1 MYLEMYNNEDYV
13 PLNWD
18 KLATNPDVWEV
29 IKEEIEKKFSA
40 DCMMTVITAA
50 KEAGLKDKDIF
61 LPVADLEED
70 SEEESDMEKE
80 DMEEGM
86 PEYASL
92 EEDSI
97 GDTTKD

>member
-1 MYLEMYNNEDYV
+1 MYLEMYNKEDYV

-18 KLATNPDVWEV
+18 KLASNPDVWET

-40 DCMMTVITAA
+40 DCLLTVITAA

-61 LPVADLEED
+61 LPVADLEKDED
-70 SEEESDMEKE
+70 EEEE
-80 DMEEGM
+80 DEGM

>member
-1 MYLEMYNNEDYV
+1 MMEMYYKEDYV

-18 KLATNPDVWEV
+18 TLASNPDVWET

-40 DCMMTVITAA
+40 DCILTVITAA

-61 LPVADLEED
+61 LPVADLED
-70 SEEESDMEKE
+70 EEEGMEEE
-80 DMEEGM
+80 DMSEGM
-86 PEYASL
+86 PEYENI

-97 GDTTKD
+97 GDTTKE

>member
-61 LPVADLEED
+61 LPVADLEE
-70 SEEESDMEKE
+70 EEEEE

>member
-1 MYLEMYNNEDYV
+1 MYLEMYNKEDYV

-18 KLATNPDVWEV
+18 KLITNPDVWST

-40 DCMMTVITAA
+40 DCLLTVITAA
-50 KEAGLKDKDIF
+50 KEAGLKDADIF
-61 LPVADLEED
+61 LPVADMEEEEED
-70 SEEESDMEKE
+70 IEEEDMA
-80 DMEEGM
+80 EGM

-97 GDTTKD
+97 GDTTED

>member
-1 MYLEMYNNEDYV
+1 MMEMYYKEDYV

-18 KLATNPDVWEV
+18 TLASNPDVWET

-40 DCMMTVITAA
+40 DCILTVITAA

-61 LPVADLEED
+61 LPVKDIK
-70 SEEESDMEKE
+70 EEEEEYE
-80 DMEEGM
+80 DMSEGM
-86 PEYASL
+86 PEYENI

-97 GDTTKD
+97 GDTTKE

>member
-1 MYLEMYNNEDYV
+1 MYLEMYNKEDYV

-18 KLATNPDVWEV
+18 KLASNPDVWET
-29 IKEEIEKKFSA
+29 IKEEMEYKFGA
-40 DCMMTVITAA
+40 DCMMKIITAA

-61 LPVADLEED
+61 LPVADLED
-70 SEEESDMEKE
+70 SEEESEMEEEE
-80 DMEEGM
+80 DMDEGM

>member
-61 LPVADLEED
+61 LPVADLEE
-70 SEEESDMEKE
+70 EEEEE
-80 DMEEGM
+80 DMDEGM
-86 PEYASL
+86 PEYANL

>member
-1 MYLEMYNNEDYV
+1 MMEMYYKEDYV

-18 KLATNPDVWEV
+18 TLASNPDVWET

-40 DCMMTVITAA
+40 DCILTVITAA

-61 LPVADLEED
+61 LPVADLED
-70 SEEESDMEKE
+70 EEEGMEEEE
-80 DMEEGM
+80 DMSEGM
-86 PEYASL
+86 PEYENI

-97 GDTTKD
+97 GDTTKE

>member
-18 KLATNPDVWEV
+18 KLATNPDVWKV

-50 KEAGLKDKDIF
+50 KEAGLKDADIF
-61 LPVADLEED
+61 LPVADLED
-70 SEEESDMEKE
+70 SEEEEME
-80 DMEEGM
+80 DEGM

>member
-1 MYLEMYNNEDYV
+1 MYLEMYNKEDYV

-61 LPVADLEED
+61 LPVADLEE
-70 SEEESDMEKE
+70 EEEEVD
-80 DMEEGM
+80 EGM

>member
-1 MYLEMYNNEDYV
+1 MYLEMYNKEDYV

-18 KLATNPDVWEV
+18 KLASNPDVWET

-40 DCMMTVITAA
+40 DCLLTVITAA

-61 LPVADLEED
+61 LPVADMED
-70 SEEESDMEKE
+70 SEED
-80 DMEEGM
+80 EGM

>member
-13 PLNWD
+13 SLNWD

-50 KEAGLKDKDIF
+50 KEAGLKDADIF
-61 LPVADLEED
+61 LPVADLED
-70 SEEESDMEKE
+70 SEEEEME
-80 DMEEGM
+80 DEGM

>member
-1 MYLEMYNNEDYV
+1 MYLEMYNKEDYV

-18 KLATNPDVWEV
+18 KLVQNPDVFET

-61 LPVADLEED
+61 LPVADMED
-70 SEEESDMEKE
+70 EEEEV

-97 GDTTKD
+97 GDSTED

>member
-1 MYLEMYNNEDYV
+1 MYLEMYEKEDFV
-13 PLNWD
+13 PMNWD
-18 KLATNPDVWEV
+18 KLVQNPDVFET

-61 LPVADLEED
+61 LPVADLEE
-70 SEEESDMEKE
+70 EEEEE

-97 GDTTKD
+97 GDSTED

>member
-1 MYLEMYNNEDYV
+1 MYLEMYNKEDYV

-18 KLATNPDVWEV
+18 KLASNPDVWET

-50 KEAGLKDKDIF
+50 KEAGLKDADIF
-61 LPVADLEED
+61 LPVADMEEEEEEED
-70 SEEESDMEKE
+70 
-80 DMEEGM
+80 EGM

-97 GDTTKD
+97 GDSTED

>member
-1 MYLEMYNNEDYV
+1 MYLEMYNKEDYV

-18 KLATNPDVWEV
+18 KLITNPDVWAT

-40 DCMMTVITAA
+40 DCLLTVITAA
-50 KEAGLKDKDIF
+50 KEAGLKDADIF
-61 LPVADLEED
+61 LPVADM
-70 SEEESDMEKE
+70 EEEE
-80 DMEEGM
+80 DMEEEDMAEGM

-97 GDTTKD
+97 GDTTED

>member
-1 MYLEMYNNEDYV
+1 MYLEMYDKEDYV

-18 KLATNPDVWEV
+18 KLVQNPAVFET

-50 KEAGLKDKDIF
+50 KEAGLKDTDIF
-61 LPVADLEED
+61 LPVADVEEK
-70 SEEESDMEKE
+70 EEEV

-97 GDTTKD
+97 GDSTED

>member
-1 MYLEMYNNEDYV
+1 MYLEMYDKEDYV

-18 KLATNPDVWEV
+18 KLVQNPDVFET

-50 KEAGLKDKDIF
+50 KEAGLKDADIF
-61 LPVADLEED
+61 LPVAD
-70 SEEESDMEKE
+70 MEKE
-80 DMEEGM
+80 DEVDMEEGM

-97 GDTTKD
+97 GNTTED

>member
-1 MYLEMYNNEDYV
+1 MYLEMYNKEDYV

-18 KLATNPDVWEV
+18 KLASDPDVWAT

-40 DCMMTVITAA
+40 DCLLTVITAA

-70 SEEESDMEKE
+70 SEEEDMA
-80 DMEEGM
+80 EGM

-97 GDTTKD
+97 GDTTED

>member
-61 LPVADLEED
+61 LPVA
-70 SEEESDMEKE
+70 EKA
-80 DMEEGM
+80 DGGLCLGGCF
-86 PEYASL
+86 S
-92 EEDSI
+92 SI
-97 GDTTKD
+97 GLLLSILYFFFELAR

>member
-1 MYLEMYNNEDYV
+1 MYLEMYNKEDYV

-18 KLATNPDVWEV
+18 KLASNPDVWST

-50 KEAGLKDKDIF
+50 KEAGLKDADIF
-61 LPVADLEED
+61 LPVADM
-70 SEEESDMEKE
+70 EEEE
-80 DMEEGM
+80 DMEEEDMAEGM

-97 GDTTKD
+97 GDTTED

>member
-1 MYLEMYNNEDYV
+1 MYLEMYNIEDYV

-18 KLATNPDVWEV
+18 KLITNPDVWET

-50 KEAGLKDKDIF
+50 KEAGLKDADIF
-61 LPVADLEED
+61 LPVADMED
-70 SEEESDMEKE
+70 SEDDIKEIEK
-80 DMEEGM
+80 EGM

-97 GDTTKD
+97 GDSTED

>member
-18 KLATNPDVWEV
+18 KLATNPDVWAT

-40 DCMMTVITAA
+40 DCLLTVITAA

-61 LPVADLEED
+61 LPVADLED
-70 SEEESDMEKE
+70 SEEESEMEEE
-80 DMEEGM
+80 DEGM

>member
-1 MYLEMYNNEDYV
+1 MYLEMYNKEDYV

-18 KLATNPDVWEV
+18 TLASNPDVWET

-40 DCMMTVITAA
+40 DCILTVITAA

-61 LPVADLEED
+61 LPVADLED
-70 SEEESDMEKE
+70 EEEGMEEE
-80 DMEEGM
+80 DMSEGM
-86 PEYASL
+86 PEYADL

-97 GDTTKD
+97 GDTTKE

>member
-1 MYLEMYNNEDYV
+1 MYLEMYNKEDYV

-40 DCMMTVITAA
+40 DCMMTVITSA

-61 LPVADLEED
+61 LTVADLEE
-70 SEEESDMEKE
+70 EEEE

>member
-1 MYLEMYNNEDYV
+1 MYLEMYNKEDYV

-18 KLATNPDVWEV
+18 KLASNPDVWAT

-50 KEAGLKDKDIF
+50 KEAGLKDADIF
-61 LPVADLEED
+61 LPVADM
-70 SEEESDMEKE
+70 EEEE
-80 DMEEGM
+80 DMEEEDMAEGM

-97 GDTTKD
+97 GDTTED

>member
-61 LPVADLEED
+61 LPVADLEE
-70 SEEESDMEKE
+70 EEEEMD
-80 DMEEGM
+80 EGM

-97 GDTTKD
+97 GDTTED

>member
-1 MYLEMYNNEDYV
+1 MYLEMYNKEDYV

-18 KLATNPDVWEV
+18 KLASNPDVWAT

-40 DCMMTVITAA
+40 DCLLTVITAA
-50 KEAGLKDKDIF
+50 KEAGLKDADIF
-61 LPVADLEED
+61 LPVADMEEEEED
-70 SEEESDMEKE
+70 IEEEDMA
-80 DMEEGM
+80 EGM

-97 GDTTKD
+97 GDTTED

>member
-61 LPVADLEED
+61 LPVADLEE
-70 SEEESDMEKE
+70 EEEE
-80 DMEEGM
+80 DMDEGM

>member
-1 MYLEMYNNEDYV
+1 MYLEMYNKEDYV

-61 LPVADLEED
+61 LPVADLEE
-70 SEEESDMEKE
+70 EEEEE
-80 DMEEGM
+80 DMDEGM

>member
-1 MYLEMYNNEDYV
+1 MYNKEDYV

-18 KLATNPDVWEV
+18 TLASNPDVWET

-40 DCMMTVITAA
+40 DCILTVITAA

-61 LPVADLEED
+61 LPIADLED
-70 SEEESDMEKE
+70 EEEGMEQE
-80 DMEEGM
+80 DMMEGM
-86 PEYASL
+86 PEYADL

-97 GDTTKD
+97 GDTTKE

>member
-1 MYLEMYNNEDYV
+1 MFIEMYNKEDYV

-18 KLATNPDVWEV
+18 ALASNPDVWST

-40 DCMMTVITAA
+40 DCILTVITAA

-61 LPVADLEED
+61 LPVKDMEED
-70 SEEESDMEKE
+70 TEEEDMS
-80 DMEEGM
+80 EGM
-86 PEYASL
+86 PEYADL

-97 GDTTKD
+97 GDTTED

>member
-1 MYLEMYNNEDYV
+1 MYNKEDYV

-18 KLATNPDVWEV
+18 KLITNPDVWET

-61 LPVADLEED
+61 LPVADMED
-70 SEEESDMEKE
+70 SEDDIK
-80 DMEEGM
+80 DEGM

-97 GDTTKD
+97 GDSTED